1 MSRRYVHAAALIVG
15 VSRYKSTTN
24 PQLSA
29 LPDLPGVCRSVSGL
43 AKLWKGRGFKVRS
56 VTDTNTGDRVTRTK
70 IEAAACRLVED
81 VGFGA
86 GRDALLIVHL
96 LGHGAEDSQ
105 GGLLLSDAKSTPFGL
120 SRFDL
125 DALKSVLSSVMQWPG
140 CNILVVCDFCWS
152 GALLKAE
159 HDLAFASPVAQYG
172 YSRQLLASS
181 LADTNSYMSH
191 LLTNSYMSHKQVPL
205 TQPDGTVEMVSK
217 YTRLTELLL
226 RALGP
231 TTLEAFCD
239 GGEHITAVGLRQKL
253 REMDTANTYQAM
265 VVGRIWDEWLG
276 TRNDGDILLF
286 RDRK

>member
-1 MSRRYVHAAALIVG
+1 VG
-15 VSRYKSTTN
+15 
-24 PQLSA
+24 
-29 LPDLPGVCRSVSGL
+29 DGV
-43 AKLWKGRGFKVRS
+43 
-56 VTDTNTGDRVTRTK
+56 
-70 IEAAACRLVED
+70 
-81 VGFGA
+81 

-105 GGLLLSDAKSTPFGL
+105 GGLLLSDASPFLNGGQT
-120 SRFDL
+120 RFNL
-125 DALKSVLSSVMQWPG
+125 DALKSLLSAEMGWPG

-152 GALLKAE
+152 GALLEAE

-172 YSRQLLASS
+172 DSRQLLASS

-191 LLTNSYMSHKQVPL
+191 RQVPL
-205 TQPDGTVEMVSK
+205 WIKPDGTVVTTSK

-265 VVGRIWDEWLG
+265 VVGRIWDDWRG
-276 TRNDGDILLF
+276 TRNDGDILLY
-286 RDRK
+286 RGGK